1 VGYTE
6 LDRPPLSARAL
17 TRALVV
23 PDGLWSKFDVR
34 EETGSTNAD
43 AAAAAA
49 AGAPEGLVVVAESQ
63 TAGRGRRDRQWTSP
77 PRAGLTVSVLLRPDC
92 TERSEGREGM
102 PRLPGLTD
110 CTERSEGQEGMPR
123 LNGLTD
129 CTERSEGREGM
140 PRLHGL
146 TDCTERSEGREG
158 MPRLHGLTDCTE
170 RSEGREGMP
179 RLHRPG
185 VPASAFG
192 WLPLL
197 AGVALVEAVA
207 RIGEVEAA
215 LKWPNDLLIDD
226 RKCAGI
232 LAEVSGDAVVIG
244 IGVNVST
251 RADELPETTGVP
263 ATSLLL
269 AGAANTDRSPLLRAL
284 LRSMARWY
292 EGWREAGGDAEM
304 CGLLAAYQRHCSTI
318 GRRVRVLLPG
328 GDERTGEAVTVDSGG
343 QLVIRTEE
351 GAEFRVSAGDVL
363 HVR

>member
-49 AGAPEGLVVVAESQ
+49 AGVPEGLVVVAESQ
-63 TAGRGRRDRQWTSP
+63 IAGRGRRDRQWTSP
-77 PRAGLTVSVLLRPDC
+77 PRAGLTVSVLLRPGS

-102 PRLPGLTD
+102 P
-110 CTERSEGQEGMPR
+110 
-123 LNGLTD
+123 
-129 CTERSEGREGM
+129 GR
-140 PRLHGL
+140 
-146 TDCTERSEGREG
+146 
-158 MPRLHGLTDCTE
+158 
-170 RSEGREGMP
+170 
-179 RLHRPG
+179 HRPG

-207 RIGEVEAA
+207 RIGEVEAT

-232 LAEVSGDAVVIG
+232 LAEIAGDAVVIG

-263 ATSLLL
+263 ATSLLV

-328 GDERTGEAVTVDSGG
+328 GEERTGEAVTVDSDG

>member
-123 LNGLTD
+123 L
-129 CTERSEGREGM
+129 
-140 PRLHGL
+140 
-146 TDCTERSEGREG
+146 
-158 MPRLHGLTDCTE
+158 
-170 RSEGREGMP
+170 
-179 RLHRPG
+179 HRPG

-263 ATSLLL
+263 ATSLLV

-328 GDERTGEAVTVDSGG
+328 GGERTGEAVTVDSGG

>member
-49 AGAPEGLVVVAESQ
+49 AGVPEGLVVVAESQ
-63 TAGRGRRDRQWTSP
+63 IAGRGRRDRQWTSP
-77 PRAGLTVSVLLRPDC
+77 PRAGLTVSVLLRPGS
-92 TERSEGREGM
+92 TERNEGREGM
-102 PRLPGLTD
+102 PR
-110 CTERSEGQEGMPR
+110 R
-123 LNGLTD
+123 
-129 CTERSEGREGM
+129 
-140 PRLHGL
+140 
-146 TDCTERSEGREG
+146 
-158 MPRLHGLTDCTE
+158 
-170 RSEGREGMP
+170 
-179 RLHRPG
+179 HRPG

-207 RIGEVEAA
+207 RIGEVEAT

-232 LAEVSGDAVVIG
+232 LAEIAGDAVVIG

-263 ATSLLL
+263 ATSLLV

-328 GDERTGEAVTVDSGG
+328 GEERTGEAVTVDSDG

>member
-92 TERSEGREGM
+92 TERSEGREGK
-102 PRLPGLTD
+102 PR
-110 CTERSEGQEGMPR
+110 
-123 LNGLTD
+123 
-129 CTERSEGREGM
+129 
-140 PRLHGL
+140 
-146 TDCTERSEGREG
+146 
-158 MPRLHGLTDCTE
+158 
-170 RSEGREGMP
+170 
-179 RLHRPG
+179 RPG

-251 RADELPETTGVP
+251 RIDELPETTGVP

-269 AGAANTDRSPLLRAL
+269 AGAANIDRSPLLRAL